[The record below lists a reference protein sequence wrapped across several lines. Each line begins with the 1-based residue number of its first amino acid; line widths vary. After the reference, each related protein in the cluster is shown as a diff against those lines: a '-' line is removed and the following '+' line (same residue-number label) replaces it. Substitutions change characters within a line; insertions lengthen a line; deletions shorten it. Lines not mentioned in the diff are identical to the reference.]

1 MKTTPIPTL
10 LRLFVL
16 AGLAAIA
23 FSSCAT
29 MRGVGKDISTAGD
42 NITKSAE

>member
-1 MKTTPIPTL
+1 MKTSSITAL
-10 LRLFVL
+10 LRLLVL
-16 AGLAAIA
+16 SGLVAVA

-29 MRGVGKDISTAGD
+29 MRGMGEDISTAGD